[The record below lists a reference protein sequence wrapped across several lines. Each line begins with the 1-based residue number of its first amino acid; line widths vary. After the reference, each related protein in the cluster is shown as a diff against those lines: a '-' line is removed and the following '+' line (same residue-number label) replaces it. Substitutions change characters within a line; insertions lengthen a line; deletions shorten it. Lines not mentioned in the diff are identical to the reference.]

1 MRSANNK
8 ARRVGGRWSGC
19 ILLVL
24 LAVGAPALWAQVI
37 STRPNPSD
45 PKYPFNTPPAVK
57 APVSA
62 SQFDQ
67 WRAQIKSALFI
78 STPLPVLA
86 PKSYGTFSPANGVI
100 AERVTYGTNFGMRVP
115 AIVYRPA
122 HSQGRLPG
130 MVVVDGHGGDKTSW
144 YAFYTGILYARAGAV
159 VVTYDPIGE
168 DERNSE
174 RRSETREHDIVVKG
188 PHSPERM
195 GGLMITDVMQAVSY
209 LSQRPDVDGKRIAVV
224 GYSMGSFIS
233 ALAGAVDPRI
243 HALVLSGGGDLDG
256 NMGSWDSS
264 SKVMC
269 QGGPYRALSFL
280 PDKAAIIYAL
290 NQRRG
295 ATLILNGAID
305 PLVARPHHFK
315 PFFAD
320 LNVRVAA
327 VTGSRTNLPES
338 YFFPNVGHRPSWVTR
353 RGALWLQ
360 NQLQFPDWSV
370 AKIDAL
376 GVTRVGTWAKA
387 TGAHINKGYDAEERE
402 GGIMALTTDV
412 PNVPWDDLQVLSE
425 AAWKREKDRF
435 VWDAWVRHA
444 LAADGI
450 RGDKQR
456 SFYTEGH

>member
-1 MRSANNK
+1 MGA
-8 ARRVGGRWSGC
+8 ALL
-19 ILLVL
+19 LLVM
-24 LAVGAPALWAQVI
+24 VGRMLPAQTL
-37 STRPNPSD
+37 SSRPNPSD
-45 PKYPFNTPPAVK
+45 PKYPFDTPGAVK
-57 APVSA
+57 APASA
-62 SQFDQ
+62 AQFEQ

-86 PKSYGTFSPANGVI
+86 PKGYGTFSPADDVV
-100 AERVTYGTNFGMRVP
+100 AERVTYGTNFGMRIP

-168 DERNSE
+168 DERNDD
-174 RRSETREHDIVVKG
+174 RRSETREHDIVIKG

-195 GGLMITDVMQAVSY
+195 GGLMVTDVMQAVSY
-209 LSQRPDVDGKRIAVV
+209 LSQRPDVDARRIAVV

-305 PLVARPHHFK
+305 PLVARPRHFK

-320 LNVRVAA
+320 LNARVAA
-327 VTGSRTNLPES
+327 LTGSHTNLPES
-338 YFFPNVGHRPSWVTR
+338 YFFPNAGHRPSWVTQ

-360 NQLQFPDWSV
+360 HQLQFPNWSV
-370 AKIDAL
+370 AKIRAL
-376 GVTRVGTWAKA
+376 GVTRIGTWAKS
-387 TGAHINKGYDAEERE
+387 TGAHINKGYEAEERE
-402 GGIMALTTDV
+402 GGVMALKADV

-425 AAWKREKDRF
+425 ATWTRERERF
-435 VWDAWVRHA
+435 VWEAWVRHA

-450 RGDKQR
+450 LGDKQR
-456 SFYTEGH
+456 AYWNGNE